1 MDSKEL
7 KANSISSCTCLV
19 YIPRICPHKL
29 YFLPE
34 AIGVEVRDYFYS
46 LGEIKLVSLRDSLP
60 FCP

>member
-19 YIPRICPHKL
+19 YIPHICPHKL

-34 AIGVEVRDYFYS
+34 AIGIEVRDYFYS
-46 LGEIKLVSLRDSLP
+46 LGGN
-60 FCP
+60 